1 MSQVNGKQG
10 RDKRVKDNS
19 FKRQK
24 SKIQRKKKDLQF
36 LLANYAKG
44 NNNQKMYG

>member
-10 RDKRVKDNS
+10 RDKRVKDNR

-36 LLANYAKG
+36 LLANHAKG